1 MPPLEVTANAPLWWA
16 HPDSNREPKDYEENH
31 RSTKHAIPGQYI
43 FNSIQYRLIQAIS
56 QRFAHNLPMAN
67 VTRLDIV
74 ALLG

>member
-1 MPPLEVTANAPLWWA
+1 MASDQVFSGGPARIRTKNQ
-16 HPDSNREPKDYEENH
+16 RIMRKNH
-31 RSTKHAIPGQYI
+31 RSTKHVIPGQYI